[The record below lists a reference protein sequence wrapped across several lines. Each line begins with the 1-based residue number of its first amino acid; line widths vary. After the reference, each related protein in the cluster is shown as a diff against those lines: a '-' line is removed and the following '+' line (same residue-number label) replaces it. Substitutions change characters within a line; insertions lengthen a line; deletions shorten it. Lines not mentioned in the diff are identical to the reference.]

1 MPKAEH
7 MQGIILKSE
16 LALQVALPGTLDI
29 RLIGNFLGRLKAET
43 RTSGFLATH
52 SYPIVNTGNGKVSIL
67 YLFCAIRNSFRVS
80 LSVRGEFMLVTHP
93 ITN

>member
-1 MPKAEH
+1 

-16 LALQVALPGTLDI
+16 LALQGTLDI
-29 RLIGNFLGRLKAET
+29 RLLGNFFREIEI
-43 RTSGFLATH
+43 RDQDFWVSSTH

-67 YLFCAIRNSFRVS
+67 YSFCAIHNSFRVS

-93 ITN
+93 IAN

>member
-1 MPKAEH
+1 
-7 MQGIILKSE
+7 MQGKSE

-29 RLIGNFLGRLKAET
+29 RLLGNFLGRLKAET

-67 YLFCAIRNSFRVS
+67 YSFCVS

-93 ITN
+93 IAN